1 MMDIQNKIFVIRGMR
16 VMLDVD
22 LAELY
27 GIETKRLNEAV
38 KRNSDR
44 FPPDFAFRLEKQEV
58 INLRSQIATTSKNN
72 YLYYLPY
79 VFTEN
84 GVAMLSSVLH
94 SPQAIQ
100 VNIAIMRLFTQLRSY
115 LLLESKLDQRISNL
129 EKGTD
134 KMFRIVFERLDALE
148 EAPVEPKKKK
158 IGLKN

>member
-1 MMDIQNKIFVIRGMR
+1 MDIQNKIYVIRGMR
-16 VMLDVD
+16 VMLDSD
-22 LAELY
+22 LAKLY

-38 KRNSDR
+38 KRNPDR
-44 FPPDFAFRLEKQEV
+44 FPFDFAFKLEKQEV
-58 INLRSQIATTSKNN
+58 VSLRSQSATMVNED
-72 YLYYLPY
+72 YLRYPPY

-115 LLLESKLDQRISNL
+115 LLLESKLDQRITNL
-129 EKGTD
+129 EEGTN
-134 KMFRIVFERLDALE
+134 KMFRIVFERLDTLD
-148 EAPVEPKKKK
+148 EAPVETKRKK

>member
-1 MMDIQNKIFVIRGMR
+1 MDIQNKIFVIRGMR

>member
-1 MMDIQNKIFVIRGMR
+1 MDLQNKIFVIRGIR

-58 INLRSQIATTSKNN
+58 INLRSQIATTPKNN

-79 VFTEN
+79 AFTEN

-94 SPQAIQ
+94 SSQAIQ